1 MTTHPEAVSNK
12 SFIATAS
19 VLSLVIGEFV
29 LVVGEYTFRL
39 FSDHGTNVILVYV
52 AKA

>member
-1 MTTHPEAVSNK
+1 MIAHPQVVSNK
-12 SFIATAS
+12 SIVATAS

-39 FSDHGTNVILVYV
+39 FSDHCTNVILVYV